1 MKKLFLFAAIFA
13 FAVTTSNAQGVSF
26 GAKAGLNLAGV
37 NGDDTD
43 GLDGRT
49 AFHVGGVAS
58 IGISELF
65 SVQPELIFSM
75 QGAEADDVTLQLDY
89 INLPIFADFQIA
101 EGLSLQGG
109 PQFGFNVN
117 AKQEFEGNTATIDE
131 VETLDLGVGA
141 GAQYRL
147 PDLGLF
153 FQARYVIGF
162 SDFISDV
169 DAKNS
174 VASIS
179 VGWFFN

>member
-1 MKKLFLFAAIFA
+1 MKKLFLFTAIIA

-26 GAKAGLNLAGV
+26 GAKAGLNLAGL
-37 NGDDTD
+37 NGDDAD
-43 GLDGRT
+43 DLDGRT
-49 AFHVGGVAS
+49 AFHVGGVAN

-75 QGAEADDVTLQLDY
+75 QGSEADDVTLQLDY
-89 INLPIFADFQIA
+89 VNLPIFADFQIA
-101 EGLSLQGG
+101 DGLSLQGG
-109 PQFGFNVN
+109 PQVGFNIN
-117 AKQEFEGNTATIDE
+117 AQAEFDGETMDLEDN
-131 VETLDLGVGA
+131 ETLDLGFGA

-162 SDFISDV
+162 SDVISDV